1 MLRIATRRPFGVF
14 GALNNAIKTP
24 LKHFNKFFE
33 GSRGDN
39 SPIGNLGEKFDD
51 EAAEWQAVIV
61 EGAYELNTFQNWDN
75 IIQGN
80 FGTLDNPH
88 LIFTSDIPYRFVGCT
103 GAPGEDDFEGHE
115 IMYFMLREG
124 PLQRCMSCGQ
134 VFKLV
139 RLRDEQSTENEY
151 YRRDFVPQDI
161 QEMGEADHWIMLNAV
176 RFMMFNSYEHTHFE
190 VATDPVFSL
199 KNSDDHDRLLVDPA
213 YRLEQIKIGEHKMN
227 VMNKVEENL
236 AQSAYKI
243 YGRNPVPFTKDTYEN
258 LVHAEIAA
266 NRLNRHFKAVQRFNM
281 RSVLDPINHARR
293 EQRMKERATQRIKE
307 SHTFYLNG
315 MTEGELQFR
324 DYYESDEE
332 ALNMLSQN
340 LKAEKELALSNNDF
354 EIKNF
359 KFMEQYS
366 DTNDK
371 DASGYISKKVFRFN
385 YRQAYYSREDH
396 QRKEN
401 RMLQRLRDSNF
412 ARSINDA
419 VAGSAAKAL
428 KEPLA
433 KSNKLEFY
441 ELVVKQ
447 ALENYKNYFES
458 DLEEDFGFVQGLPL
472 SELKEFAGTFD
483 ENGLLGEEE
492 KVVAAVSIP
501 KETDQAEGIFGSFMS
516 LENSF
521 NKEVGGLV
529 DNLTVQNRNP
539 QLVEDAFKKA
549 REEKKALEK

>member
-14 GALNNAIKTP
+14 SALNNAIKTP
-24 LKHFNKFFE
+24 LKHFNKVFE
-33 GSRGDN
+33 ANRGDR
-39 SPIGNLGEKFDD
+39 SPIGNLGEKMDD

-190 VATDPVFSL
+190 VATDPVITL

-213 YRLEQIKIGEHKMN
+213 YRLEQLKIGEHKMN
-227 VMNKVEENL
+227 VLNKVEKDL
-236 AQSAYKI
+236 ANSVYKQ
-243 YGRNPVPFTKDTYEN
+243 YGRNPVEFTKDTYEN

-266 NRLNRHFKAVQRFNM
+266 NRLNRHFKAVQKFNM
-281 RSVLDPINHARR
+281 RKVLDPINHARR
-293 EQRMKERATQRIKE
+293 EQRMLERANQRIKE

-315 MTEGELQFR
+315 VTEGELQFR
-324 DYYESDEE
+324 DYYESDAES
-332 ALNMLSQN
+332 LNMLGQN
-340 LKAEKELALSNNDF
+340 FKTEKELALSNYDYD
-354 EIKNF
+354 IKNF

-366 DTNDK
+366 NTNDK

-385 YRQAYYSREDH
+385 YRQAYYSPEDH
-396 QRKEN
+396 QRKES
-401 RMLQRLRDSNF
+401 RMLERLNAANF
-412 ARSINDA
+412 TQKLNEAASGN
-419 VAGSAAKAL
+419 AAKAL
-428 KEPLA
+428 KEPLS
-433 KSNKLEFY
+433 KTNKLEFY
-441 ELVVKQ
+441 ELIVQQ
-447 ALENYKNYFES
+447 ALDNYKNYFES

-483 ENGLLGEEE
+483 ENGLLAEEE
-492 KVVAAVSIP
+492 KTLAAVSIP
-501 KETDQAEGIFGSFMS
+501 KESDPSEGIVGALLGLQKGFNAEVAGA
-516 LENSF
+516 LE
-521 NKEVGGLV
+521 
-529 DNLTVQNRNP
+529 NLTVQNRNP
-539 QLVEDAFKKA
+539 QLVEEAMKKA
-549 REEKKALEK
+549 REEKKAIEK